1 MKRVLSIR
9 VMAAALLAGV
19 AVHASSGVARA
30 DDADTGWLDVAS
42 DPSAEILVDE
52 VDTSKMTPQTHM
64 PLKAGHHKLTL
75 VTKDGAHKRN
85 IGINI
90 TAGQTTKLTLHLSS

>member
-1 MKRVLSIR
+1 MNGVRSIR

-19 AVHASSGVARA
+19 AVYASSGVARA
-30 DDADTGWLDVAS
+30 DDAETGWLDVAS

-52 VDTSKMTPQTHM
+52 ADTNKVTPQTHM

-75 VTKDGAHKRN
+75 VTKDGAHKRS
-85 IGINI
+85 IGFNV
-90 TAGQTTKLTLHLSS
+90 TAGQTTKLTIHLSS

>member
-1 MKRVLSIR
+1 MTVRSIR

-19 AVHASSGVARA
+19 AVHASLGVARA
-30 DDADTGWLDVAS
+30 DDAQTGWLDVAS
-42 DPSAEILVDE
+42 DPSAEILVDD
-52 VDTSKMTPQTHM
+52 VDTNKATPQTHM

-85 IGINI
+85 IGFNV
-90 TAGQTTKLTLHLSS
+90 TVGQTTKLTIHLSS

>member
-1 MKRVLSIR
+1 MTVRSIR

-19 AVHASSGVARA
+19 AVHASLGIARA
-30 DDADTGWLDVAS
+30 DDAQAGWLDVAS

-52 VDTSKMTPQTHM
+52 VDTDKATPQTHM

-75 VTKDGAHKRN
+75 VTKDGAHKRS
-85 IGINI
+85 IGFNV
-90 TAGQTTKLTLHLSS
+90 TAGQTTKLTIHLSS